1 MTPCVSVIMSVYNEP
16 VIFIRYAVESILNQT
31 LENLEFII
39 VNDNPGRDDLSSLLR
54 EFEKLDP
61 RIFVIDNENNLGL
74 TASLNV
80 ALQHVRAKYTAR
92 MDADDISVVDRL
104 HRQYTFLELYQHI
117 DICGSLVELIDEDGK
132 SKGGVTY
139 PLKSGRIK
147 AKMFLRDCICH
158 PSVMI
163 KTARL
168 KELGGYNNE
177 FKKSQDYELWVRSII
192 SGSQFSNIENSLLK
206 YRVHGGNISIQYSG
220 EQELSSKKCKIK
232 LYEYYSDFNDAEVI
246 YRLLNEDFNLGQ
258 FFTGLPKLIAM
269 VKKATAENKDI
280 SYLYMSLIIIK
291 RIMYLTYRRLVC

>member
-16 VIFIRYAVESILNQT
+16 VVFIRAAIESILNQT
-31 LENLEFII
+31 LESFEFII
-39 VNDNPGRDDLSSLLR
+39 VNDNPGRDELSSLLR

-61 RIFVIDNENNLGL
+61 RISVIDNEINLGL

-80 ALQHVRAKYTAR
+80 ALQYVRAKYTAR

-104 HRQYTFLELYQHI
+104 HRQYAFLESCHHI
-117 DICGSLVELIDEDGK
+117 DICGSLVELLDKDGE
-132 SKGGVTY
+132 SRGGVTY

-163 KTARL
+163 KTAKL

-192 SGSQFSNIENSLLK
+192 SGLKFSNVESSLLK
-206 YRVHGGNISIQYSG
+206 YRVHGGNISSQYSG
-220 EQELSSKKCKIK
+220 EQESFSKKCKIK
-232 LYEYYSDFNDAEVI
+232 LYEYYSNFDDAEVI
-246 YRLLNEDFNLGQ
+246 YKILNEGFNLHQ
-258 FFTGLPKLIAM
+258 FFTGLPKLVVMVNKAIA
-269 VKKATAENKDI
+269 ANKDI
-280 SYLYMSLIIIK
+280 SYLYMALIILK
-291 RIMYLTYRRLVC
+291 RMMYLTYRRLVS